1 MAKRKSIKKQIK
13 SKLYVAK
20 ATEGGWRNGPKPAVR
35 EAVVS
40 EVQAVLVQP
49 QFKKLQK
56 HIERI
61 SITKTVKKAGRV
73 TTGRVVDGKKK
84 PVYKIYDH
92 DWFTPKYYRSVAVH
106 ELAHIHWGV
115 KQKWD
120 NEAWTKFNTIVNEL
134 RPVNDYLERNE
145 TKWRADKRFQTAN
158 QYCNE
163 MHSAAA
169 ELYYEAQHS
178 GHRWQLGE
186 DSDRL
191 LAAYRELQLARLKLL
206 GCV

>member
-1 MAKRKSIKKQIK
+1 MKRKSIKKQIK

-20 ATEGGWRNGPKPAVR
+20 ATEGGWSRKAKPAVR
-35 EAVVS
+35 KIVVD

-61 SITKTVKKAGRV
+61 SITKSVKNYGRIVTGKVTHENKA
-73 TTGRVVDGKKK
+73 KK
-84 PVYKIYDH
+84 PIFKIIDH
-92 DWFTPKYYRSVAVH
+92 DGFTASYYRSVAVH
-106 ELAHIHWGV
+106 ELAHIDWGV
-115 KQKWD
+115 KQKWH
-120 NEAWTKFNTIVNEL
+120 NEAWNKFNAIVNKL

-145 TKWRADKRFQTAN
+145 RKWKKDIRFDVAN

-169 ELYYEAQHS
+169 ELVYEAKTS
-178 GHRWQLGE
+178 GHTWQFPE
-186 DSDRL
+186 DQKTL
-191 LAAYRELQLARLKLL
+191 VAAYRELH
-206 GCV
+206 GI